1 MKSEDLKE
9 KLDDFIQLFGSS
21 SDKVKKQVNY
31 YSTVNIATE
40 LIRMENISNAKPYRV
55 IISEYFDLI
64 RSADLSNEPQNQ
76 VDLYK
81 LYKSHVSR
89 AGVYLMHEKGFKH
102 KNSNLYKF
110 IVLGILLDAFVYF
123 NFKDTLPIY
132 FPIFSLTLLCLGLF
146 KTKKVIADKKAFG
159 RGY

>member
-55 IISEYFDLI
+55 IISEYFDL
-64 RSADLSNEPQNQ
+64 NNG
-76 VDLYK
+76 Y
-81 LYKSHVSR
+81 
-89 AGVYLMHEKGFKH
+89 
-102 KNSNLYKF
+102 NS
-110 IVLGILLDAFVYF
+110 LLLTYSVGDYF
-123 NFKDTLPIY
+123 LHLN
-132 FPIFSLTLLCLGLF
+132 
-146 KTKKVIADKKAFG
+146 
-159 RGY
+159 